1 MPLEVPSQKVSGI
14 ITVAKVT
21 ALSWIQPLAQE
32 IPHISGMAKEIYF
45 CLYVSNNSTCSFI
58 KHIAIVRNWEGNY
71 WSSFSLGQNLI
82 VTMEQ
87 YCPGGDQTSAWLLCK
102 LLTGSFLSLSLCLS
116 PSLLARVFTFA
127 WTVTVNLPIY
137 LSICS
142 YFLITSDAYIPHS
155 EHSLSVGEGNGVIHS
170 E

>member
-1 MPLEVPSQKVSGI
+1 MTSETLKIIIDTPFIINCMCLCMPVCVGVRQSSKNVPLGVPSQKVSGI

-127 WTVTVNLPIY
+127 
-137 LSICS
+137 
-142 YFLITSDAYIPHS
+142 
-155 EHSLSVGEGNGVIHS
+155 
-170 E
+170 